1 MSTDIPM
8 VWCGY
13 VLGMSWVCFVC
24 GMVWVCVVCVRL
36 WVYVYGVLFVSGSP
50 PTIVMCV
57 WCVSLCDSPHS
68 LVLLRL
74 AACTNMCA
82 ARRIRLPTCGSPHTT
97 AHVRLA
103 AISNTCAA
111 RRIRLHPCG
120 SPQFVAHVRLAALS
134 NTCAARRI
142 MTCAACHN
150 VHTICVCS
158 CFGFGGASVFF
169 ASVFSPTTTSH
180 VTECWV
186 CSFVRH
192 AGSW

>member
-1 MSTDIPM
+1 
-8 VWCGY
+8 
-13 VLGMSWVCFVC
+13 
-24 GMVWVCVVCVRL
+24 
-36 WVYVYGVLFVSGSP
+36 
-50 PTIVMCV
+50 
-57 WCVSLCDSPHS
+57 LCDSPHS
-68 LVLLRL
+68 LVLVRL
-74 AACTNMCA
+74 AACTNTCA
-82 ARRIRLPTCGSPHTT
+82 VRRIRLPTCGSPHTT

-103 AISNTCAA
+103 AIINTCAA

-158 CFGFGGASVFF
+158 CFGFGGASVFV

-192 AGSW
+192 AGSWWDPRKFNRSPAIDVVGIPCPPTSATCTEGTEGCRHIGSHPARRRVR